1 MWITI
6 VLVLGYLLIPVFLIY
21 LTHISINMR
30 KIGAVVLAYGVGL
43 FVGNIGLF
51 PRASENL
58 RNLLAA
64 QAAASLP
71 EEQLMEHFNT
81 GVITSNDLIANQIA
95 STQETIYSIM
105 ILVAIP
111 LLLFSL
117 DLRRWLGLAGE
128 ALKSLLLAFVSLIA
142 AIIIGY
148 ILWGSSIPES
158 WKVGGMLMGVYTG
171 GTPNLA
177 AIATALEVSPN
188 IFVLTHTY
196 DVILGAIFLFFLMT
210 VAQRVF
216 NLFLPHF
223 RDSKKHKAICKIAKE
238 TEVLDNYLGMM
249 NLNAALKLGAGLFLA
264 IFIVGVSF
272 GLSMLVAKSAQMT
285 VLVLSI
291 TTLGLAAS
299 LIKRINS
306 IENTFQLG
314 MYFIIVFSLALSSIA
329 DLRGMFQIQF
339 LNLFLFVAMAI
350 FGSMIIHVGLSKI
363 FKVDTDTTIITI
375 TALTYSAPFVP
386 AVAAAI
392 RNKDVIISGLTVGIL
407 GYAFGNY
414 AGVAMA
420 YLLKSLG

>member
-21 LTHISINMR
+21 LTHISNSMR

-71 EEQLMEHFNT
+71 EDQLMEHFNT
-81 GVITSNDLIANQIA
+81 GVITSNDLMANQIA
-95 STQETIYSIM
+95 STQESIYSIM
-105 ILVAIP
+105 ILIAIP

-117 DLRRWLGLAGE
+117 DLRRWLSLAGE
-128 ALKSLLLAFVSLIA
+128 ALKSLFLAIVSLFA

-158 WKVGGMLMGVYTG
+158 WKVGGMLVGVYTG

-188 IFVLTHTY
+188 IFILTHTY

-249 NLNAALKLGAGLFLA
+249 NLKAALKLGAGLFLA
-264 IFIVGVSF
+264 IIIVGVSF

>member
-1 MWITI
+1 
-6 VLVLGYLLIPVFLIY
+6 LKLG
-21 LTHISINMR
+21 
-30 KIGAVVLAYGVGL
+30 
-43 FVGNIGLF
+43 
-51 PRASENL
+51 
-58 RNLLAA
+58 
-64 QAAASLP
+64 
-71 EEQLMEHFNT
+71 
-81 GVITSNDLIANQIA
+81 
-95 STQETIYSIM
+95 
-105 ILVAIP
+105 VA
-111 LLLFSL
+111 
-117 DLRRWLGLAGE
+117 
-128 ALKSLLLAFVSLIA
+128 LLLA
-142 AIIIGY
+142 II
-148 ILWGSSIPES
+148 
-158 WKVGGMLMGVYTG
+158 
-171 GTPNLA
+171 
-177 AIATALEVSPN
+177 
-188 IFVLTHTY
+188 
-196 DVILGAIFLFFLMT
+196 
-210 VAQRVF
+210 
-216 NLFLPHF
+216 
-223 RDSKKHKAICKIAKE
+223 
-238 TEVLDNYLGMM
+238 
-249 NLNAALKLGAGLFLA
+249 
-264 IFIVGVSF
+264 IVGVSF

-392 RNKDVIISGLTVGIL
+392 RNKEVIISGLTVGIL

-420 YLLKSLG
+420 YLLKSFG

>member
-21 LTHISINMR
+21 LTHISNNLR

-71 EEQLMEHFNT
+71 EDQLMEHFNT
-81 GVITSNDLIANQIA
+81 GVITSNDLMANQIA
-95 STQETIYSIM
+95 STQESIYSIM
-105 ILVAIP
+105 ILIAIP

-117 DLRRWLGLAGE
+117 DLRRWLSLAGE
-128 ALKSLLLAFVSLIA
+128 ALKSLFLAIVSLFA

-158 WKVGGMLMGVYTG
+158 WKVGGMLVGVYTG

-188 IFVLTHTY
+188 IFILTHTY

-249 NLNAALKLGAGLFLA
+249 NLKAALKLGAGLFLA
-264 IFIVGVSF
+264 IIIVGVSF

>member
-21 LTHISINMR
+21 LTHISTNMR

-43 FVGNIGLF
+43 FIGNIGIF

-64 QAAASLP
+64 QAATSLP
-71 EEQLMEHFNT
+71 EEQLMEYFNT
-81 GVITSNDLIANQIA
+81 GVITSNDLMANQIA

-117 DLRRWLGLAGE
+117 DLRRWLTLASE
-128 ALKSLLLAFVSLIA
+128 ALKSFLLAIVSLFT
-142 AIIIGY
+142 AIIIGFV
-148 ILWGSSIPES
+148 LWGSTIPES
-158 WKVGGMLMGVYTG
+158 WKVGGMLVGVYTG

-177 AIATALEVSPN
+177 AIATAVEVSPN
-188 IFVLTHTY
+188 IFILTHTY
-196 DVILGAIFLFFLMT
+196 DVVLGAIFLFFLMT
-210 VAQRVF
+210 VAQRIF

-238 TEVLDNYLGMM
+238 TEVLDNYLGML
-249 NLNAALKLGAGLFLA
+249 NLKAALKLGVALLLA
-264 IFIVGVSF
+264 IIIVGVSF

-392 RNKDVIISGLTVGIL
+392 RNKEVIISGLTVGIL

-420 YLLKSLG
+420 YLLKSFG

>member
-21 LTHISINMR
+21 LTHISTNMR

-43 FVGNIGLF
+43 FIGNIGIF

-64 QAAASLP
+64 QAATSLP
-71 EEQLMEHFNT
+71 EEQLIEHFNT
-81 GVITSNDLIANQIA
+81 GVITSNDLMANQIA

-105 ILVAIP
+105 ILIAIP

-117 DLRRWLGLAGE
+117 DLRRWLALASE
-128 ALKSLLLAFVSLIA
+128 ALKSFLLAIVSLFT
-142 AIIIGY
+142 AIIIGFV
-148 ILWGSSIPES
+148 LWGSTIPES
-158 WKVGGMLMGVYTG
+158 WKVGGMLVGVYTG

-177 AIATALEVSPN
+177 AIATAVEVSPN
-188 IFVLTHTY
+188 IFILTHTY
-196 DVILGAIFLFFLMT
+196 DVVLGAIFLFFLMT
-210 VAQRVF
+210 VAQRIF

-238 TEVLDNYLGMM
+238 TEVLDNYLGML
-249 NLNAALKLGAGLFLA
+249 NLKAALKLGVALLLA
-264 IFIVGVSF
+264 IIIVGVSF

-392 RNKDVIISGLTVGIL
+392 RNKEVIISGLTVGIL

-420 YLLKSLG
+420 YLLKSFG

>member
-21 LTHISINMR
+21 LTHISNNLR

-71 EEQLMEHFNT
+71 EDQLMEHFNT
-81 GVITSNDLIANQIA
+81 GVITSNDLMANQIA
-95 STQETIYSIM
+95 STQESIYSIM
-105 ILVAIP
+105 ILIAIP

-117 DLRRWLGLAGE
+117 DLRRWLSLAGE
-128 ALKSLLLAFVSLIA
+128 ALKSLFLAIVSLFA

-148 ILWGSSIPES
+148 ILWGSTIPES
-158 WKVGGMLMGVYTG
+158 WKVGGMLVGVYTG

-188 IFVLTHTY
+188 IFILTHTY

-249 NLNAALKLGAGLFLA
+249 NLKAALKLGAGLFLA
-264 IFIVGVSF
+264 IIIVGVSF